1 VTSEVAGHPRTP
13 NPTRGPRAQGFRP
26 QALKGADD
34 DGEADQDDE
43 KRSDRDIDPVDA
55 ADPGELDEPALCPCG
70 QGYVGHADHGLVVQ
84 VLEVEPPHVATFTAR
99 PDGTCSA
106 CGRPEADHDRRHDLP
121 DAPAYCLVQPASV
134 ALLHAVTLPGE
145 PCRVAC
151 EPRMAAE
158 IAERL
163 AADGQPCYAVVE
175 AWQLI

>member
-1 VTSEVAGHPRTP
+1 MINPRTP
-13 NPTRGPRAQGFRP
+13 FARPRSSVGRRPPQGSARSAPAEPTDPYQTDRP
-26 QALKGADD
+26 LPARLEGADD
-34 DGEADQDDE
+34 DREADEDDE
-43 KRSDRDIDPVDA
+43 ERSDRDVDPVDA

-84 VLEVEPPHVATFTAR
+84 VLAVEPPH
-99 PDGTCSA
+99 GT
-106 CGRPEADHDRRHDLP
+106 
-121 DAPAYCLVQPASV
+121 V

-151 EPRMAAE
+151 EPRMAAD

-175 AWQLI
+175 RWQLL